1 MFFTESE
8 RIRNSFQYMLIRAK
22 LFLMFENNE
31 DALGQTFQEL
41 LSFPQST
48 QQYFPYMRF
57 NQLLSRLTLEQ
68 KQTEVNNMI
77 KKGLF

>member
-1 MFFTESE
+1 
-8 RIRNSFQYMLIRAK
+8 
-22 LFLMFENNE
+22 MFENNE
-31 DALGQTFQEL
+31 DALGLTFQEL

-48 QQYFPYMRF
+48 QQYFPYLRF